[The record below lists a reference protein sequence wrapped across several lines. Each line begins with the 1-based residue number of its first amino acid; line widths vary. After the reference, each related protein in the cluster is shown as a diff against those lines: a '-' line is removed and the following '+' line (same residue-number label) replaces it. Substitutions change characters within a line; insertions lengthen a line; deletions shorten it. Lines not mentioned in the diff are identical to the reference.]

1 LSEPGEF
8 GQQLVVHLFAPTD
21 GAQAEPAYR
30 ALREMWLGCRQFFLM
45 RDPLPYGGLPHQLPD
60 SYQELP
66 RQPPDGYRAEADEEV
81 TLAAQERRD
90 AVGQAFLRRHHDVLS
105 LSVVLAA
112 APGSQ
117 PSPGHSWWQDL
128 DSRWSSLSAG
138 RASALLGEA
147 RVYLAG
153 CTTPGPQLDDLLPA
167 DARVG
172 RWRPDRAA
180 SDGPLALWEALPWAD
195 DRQLRRLVLTFPPDR
210 ESHDLASG
218 WAWSD
223 GSTAIPPLARYLLHA
238 AKLRYQYRV
247 WRRDGSARE
256 FTAAVRSQA
265 AAARQAPPGAPADD
279 ALASELRQ
287 RAAEARL
294 MAEDLRELRQ
304 AVEIAEYNMGQA
316 ARDHL
321 LTPGGPFADDRS
333 LAGNFLAL
341 LDDDLRYLDIAAD
354 RATGATDLIASRRA
368 DPPTADPPAPV
379 PGARPRA
386 GLTEPDDITRNVF
399 VVHGRDEQA
408 RMALFG
414 FLRALG
420 LNPLDWEQLVSATE
434 NASPYLRDVIM
445 QGIAMAQAAVVLMT
459 PDDVVRLHP
468 DLFSKR
474 EKEHEPVQEM
484 QARPNVI
491 LELGMA
497 LATYADRTI
506 VLYAGNHRPMAD
518 LEGLNYIELTNDR
531 ECLKKIISRLE
542 TAGCQLGAAAS
553 VPGVRHRFRN
563 LASYQRKPP
572 G

>member
-1 LSEPGEF
+1 LSEPGDF
-8 GQQLVVHLFAPTD
+8 GQQLVVHLFAPSD
-21 GAQAEPAYR
+21 GAQAEPAYA

-60 SYQELP
+60 FYRDLP
-66 RQPPDGYRAEADEEV
+66 RQLPDWYRAEADEEV
-81 TLAAQERRD
+81 TLAAQERRGAD
-90 AVGQAFLRRHHDVLS
+90 CQAFLRRHHDVLS

-112 APGSQ
+112 APGTQ

-147 RVYLAG
+147 RVYLTG
-153 CTTPGPQLDDLLPA
+153 CTTPGPELDDLLPA
-167 DARVG
+167 AARVG
-172 RWRPDRAA
+172 LWRPDRAA

-210 ESHDLASG
+210 ESHDAASG

-247 WRRDGSARE
+247 WRRDGTARE

-265 AAARQAPPGAPADD
+265 AAARQAPPGRPGDD

-287 RAAEARL
+287 RAVEARL

-304 AVEIAEYNMGQA
+304 AVVIAEYNMGQA
-316 ARDHL
+316 ARDHV
-321 LTPGGPFADDRS
+321 LTLGGPFADDRS
-333 LAGNFLAL
+333 LAGNFLAM

-354 RATGATDLIASRRA
+354 RATGATDLIASRRP
-368 DPPTADPPAPV
+368 DPGPAATA
-379 PGARPRA
+379 GARPRA
-386 GLTEPDDITRNVF
+386 GVTVPGDITRNVF
-399 VVHGRDEQA
+399 VVHGRDEPA
-408 RMALFG
+408 RAALFG
-414 FLRALG
+414 FLEALG
-420 LNPLDWEQLVSATE
+420 LNPLDWEQLVSATGK
-434 NASPYLRDVIM
+434 ASPYLREVIM

-468 DLFSKR
+468 DL
-474 EKEHEPVQEM
+474 HEADDEEYETGQAM
-484 QARPNVI
+484 QARPNVL

-497 LATYADRTI
+497 LATYDDRTI
-506 VLYAGNHRPMAD
+506 VLYAGRHRPVAD
-518 LEGLNYIELTNDR
+518 LNGLNYIRLNGDDKS
-531 ECLKKIISRLE
+531 LGKVVSRLR
-542 TAGCQLGAAAS
+542 TARCRLS
-553 VPGVRHRFRN
+553 DEEPGEDVRERFRD
-563 LASYQRKPP
+563 LASYRRKPP